1 MAMRTDPKLNDPS
14 EERSLGARLRQ
25 AREAAHMSVGQIA
38 AALFLDPQK
47 IEALEADAFDRF
59 AAPAFVRGYLRGYAR
74 VLGLP
79 SEPILEMYDRQGFD
93 PPPLDSDAV
102 DTMKQAHTF
111 DIPVRLVSYAVGGV
125 LVLLVG
131 LWWQS
136 QEGVGFDIGADLLGR
151 WPDPVPETSLPS
163 AGAPR
168 PAPDGEEAG
177 DDSIATAPGRG
188 GEVFQSGGS
197 PAPSPGEDI
206 ASGIPADAP
215 AGSDAG
221 GPLVVAAAP
230 GRGGE
235 ALQSGGSPA
244 PSPGEDTASGIP
256 ADSPAPAGSDASG
269 PLVVAAAPGRGGEA
283 LQSGGSPAPSPGED
297 IASGIPADAPAPA
310 GSDAGDPLVIAA
322 VPGRGGEAFQS
333 GGSPAPSP
341 GEDTASGI
349 PADAPAPAGSDASG
363 PLVVAAAPG
372 RGGEALQS
380 GGSPAPSPGEDT
392 SSGLPADAPAPA
404 GSDADSRTVAT
415 DPDRAGESS
424 PDEVLQASSSDEG
437 SVSIGIT
444 GAGSDQADATGP
456 GAMMAREDSAT
467 GARPELMAE
476 TDSAAEAGSGDVG
489 RPEAPAPPG
498 ARPADPTAG
507 PEGVSIEAAVTP
519 PSIPETSPSE
529 TAPVP
534 SDPGAGVTDL
544 LESARSG
551 LVLAFTHESWVEV
564 YDRERTRLFFG
575 LAQPG
580 RVLHFEA
587 AQPFDVLLGYGED
600 VRVVIDGEAFDHTP
614 YINFGVARFSVGS
627 APAGDVDSEATAAEP
642 PDPTAQDAAGSRE
655 EPPLPEDRGL

>member
-177 DDSIATAPGRG
+177 DDSIAMAPGRG
-188 GEVFQSGGS
+188 GQALQSGGA

-206 ASGIPADAP
+206 
-215 AGSDAG
+215 
-221 GPLVVAAAP
+221 
-230 GRGGE
+230 
-235 ALQSGGSPA
+235 
-244 PSPGEDTASGIP
+244 
-256 ADSPAPAGSDASG
+256 
-269 PLVVAAAPGRGGEA
+269 
-283 LQSGGSPAPSPGED
+283 
-297 IASGIPADAPAPA
+297 
-310 GSDAGDPLVIAA
+310 
-322 VPGRGGEAFQS
+322 
-333 GGSPAPSP
+333 
-341 GEDTASGI
+341 ASGI

-372 RGGEALQS
+372 RGGETFQS

-392 SSGLPADAPAPA
+392 ASGIPADAPAPA

-467 GARPELMAE
+467 GARPELVAE

-507 PEGVSIEAAVTP
+507 PEGVAIEAAVAL

>member
-177 DDSIATAPGRG
+177 DDSIAM
-188 GEVFQSGGS
+188 
-197 PAPSPGEDI
+197 
-206 ASGIPADAP
+206 
-215 AGSDAG
+215 
-221 GPLVVAAAP
+221 AP

-244 PSPGEDTASGIP
+244 PSPGEGI
-256 ADSPAPAGSDASG
+256 
-269 PLVVAAAPGRGGEA
+269 
-283 LQSGGSPAPSPGED
+283 
-297 IASGIPADAPAPA
+297 
-310 GSDAGDPLVIAA
+310 
-322 VPGRGGEAFQS
+322 
-333 GGSPAPSP
+333 
-341 GEDTASGI
+341 ASGI

-392 SSGLPADAPAPA
+392 ASGIPADAPAGSDASGPLVAAAPGRGGEALQSGGSPAPSPGEDIASGIPADASAGSDAGDPLVVAAAPDRGGEALQSDGSPAPSPGEDTASGIPTDAPAPA

-467 GARPELMAE
+467 GARPDLVAE

-507 PEGVSIEAAVTP
+507 PEGVAIEAAMTP
-519 PSIPETSPSE
+519 PSIPEASPSE

-600 VRVVIDGEAFDHTP
+600 VRVVIDGEEFDHTP

>member
-177 DDSIATAPGRG
+177 DDSIAMAPGRG
-188 GEVFQSGGS
+188 GQ
-197 PAPSPGEDI
+197 
-206 ASGIPADAP
+206 
-215 AGSDAG
+215 
-221 GPLVVAAAP
+221 
-230 GRGGE
+230 
-235 ALQSGGSPA
+235 ALQSGGAPA
-244 PSPGEDTASGIP
+244 PSPGEDTASGI
-256 ADSPAPAGSDASG
+256 
-269 PLVVAAAPGRGGEA
+269 
-283 LQSGGSPAPSPGED
+283 
-297 IASGIPADAPAPA
+297 
-310 GSDAGDPLVIAA
+310 
-322 VPGRGGEAFQS
+322 
-333 GGSPAPSP
+333 
-341 GEDTASGI
+341 
-349 PADAPAPAGSDASG
+349 
-363 PLVVAAAPG
+363 
-372 RGGEALQS
+372 
-380 GGSPAPSPGEDT
+380 
-392 SSGLPADAPAPA
+392 PADAPAPA

-467 GARPELMAE
+467 GARPELVAE

-507 PEGVSIEAAVTP
+507 PEGVAIEAAVAL
-519 PSIPETSPSE
+519 PSIPEASPSE

-534 SDPGAGVTDL
+534 PDPGAGVTDL

>member
-177 DDSIATAPGRG
+177 DDSIAMAPGRG
-188 GEVFQSGGS
+188 GEALQSGGS

-215 AGSDAG
+215 A
-221 GPLVVAAAP
+221 
-230 GRGGE
+230 
-235 ALQSGGSPA
+235 
-244 PSPGEDTASGIP
+244 
-256 ADSPAPAGSDASG
+256 PAGSDARG

-310 GSDAGDPLVIAA
+310 GSDA
-322 VPGRGGEAFQS
+322 R
-333 GGSPAPSP
+333 
-341 GEDTASGI
+341 
-349 PADAPAPAGSDASG
+349 G

-392 SSGLPADAPAPA
+392 ASGIPADAPAPA

-467 GARPELMAE
+467 GARPELVAE

-507 PEGVSIEAAVTP
+507 PEGVAIEAAVTP

>member
-188 GEVFQSGGS
+188 GEALQSGGS
-197 PAPSPGEDI
+197 PAPSPGEDT
-206 ASGIPADAP
+206 ASGIPADAPAP

-256 ADSPAPAGSDASG
+256 ADAPAPAGSDAGG

-283 LQSGGSPAPSPGED
+283 L
-297 IASGIPADAPAPA
+297 
-310 GSDAGDPLVIAA
+310 
-322 VPGRGGEAFQS
+322 QS

-349 PADAPAPAGSDASG
+349 PADAPAPAGSDADAPAPAGSDADAPAPAGSDAGG
-363 PLVVAAAPG
+363 PLVAAAPG
-372 RGGEALQS
+372 RGDEALQS
-380 GGSPAPSPGEDT
+380 GGSPAPSPGDNT
-392 SSGLPADAPAPA
+392 ASGIPADAPAPA

-467 GARPELMAE
+467 GARPELVAE

-507 PEGVSIEAAVTP
+507 PEGVAIEAAVTP
-519 PSIPETSPSE
+519 PSIPEASPSE

-534 SDPGAGVTDL
+534 PDPGAGVTDL

>member
-177 DDSIATAPGRG
+177 DDSIAMAPDPTSEASRD
-188 GEVFQSGGS
+188 GE
-197 PAPSPGEDI
+197 PPMPS
-206 ASGIPADAP
+206 S
-215 AGSDAG
+215 
-221 GPLVVAAAP
+221 
-230 GRGGE
+230 
-235 ALQSGGSPA
+235 
-244 PSPGEDTASGIP
+244 GEDTASGGIP
-256 ADSPAPAGSDASG
+256 ADALAPAGSDASG
-269 PLVVAAAPGRGGEA
+269 PLVIAATPGRGGEA
-283 LQSGGSPAPSPGED
+283 LQSDGSPAPSPGED

-310 GSDAGDPLVIAA
+310 GSDAGDPLVVAA
-322 VPGRGGEAFQS
+322 APGREGEAFQS

-341 GEDTASGI
+341 GEDAASGI

-363 PLVVAAAPG
+363 PLVAAAPG
-372 RGGEALQS
+372 GGGEAFQS
-380 GGSPAPSPGEDT
+380 GGSPAPSPGEDRIRSPRT
-392 SSGLPADAPAPA
+392 PRPRPAATRAARSSRRRQVGGTKRKAAGRRRLLPAKTPHPASPRTPRPRPAATRTAGRSRRIRIGPA
-404 GSDADSRTVAT
+404 GRRRTRCSKRLLPTKVPYPSASPG
-415 DPDRAGESS
+415 PDR
-424 PDEVLQASSSDEG
+424 
-437 SVSIGIT
+437 T
-444 GAGSDQADATGP
+444 
-456 GAMMAREDSAT
+456 
-467 GARPELMAE
+467 RPMPR
-476 TDSAAEAGSGDVG
+476 D
-489 RPEAPAPPG
+489 PEP
-498 ARPADPTAG
+498 
-507 PEGVSIEAAVTP
+507 
-519 PSIPETSPSE
+519 
-529 TAPVP
+529 
-534 SDPGAGVTDL
+534 
-544 LESARSG
+544 
-551 LVLAFTHESWVEV
+551 
-564 YDRERTRLFFG
+564 
-575 LAQPG
+575 
-580 RVLHFEA
+580 
-587 AQPFDVLLGYGED
+587 
-600 VRVVIDGEAFDHTP
+600 
-614 YINFGVARFSVGS
+614 
-627 APAGDVDSEATAAEP
+627 
-642 PDPTAQDAAGSRE
+642 
-655 EPPLPEDRGL
+655 

>member
-215 AGSDAG
+215 AGSDA
-221 GPLVVAAAP
+221 
-230 GRGGE
+230 
-235 ALQSGGSPA
+235 
-244 PSPGEDTASGIP
+244 
-256 ADSPAPAGSDASG
+256 SG

-297 IASGIPADAPAPA
+297 IASGIPADAPA
-310 GSDAGDPLVIAA
+310 
-322 VPGRGGEAFQS
+322 
-333 GGSPAPSP
+333 
-341 GEDTASGI
+341 
-349 PADAPAPAGSDASG
+349 GSDASG

-392 SSGLPADAPAPA
+392 ASGIPADVPAPAGSDAGGPLVVAAAPGRGGEALQSGGSPAPSPGEDTASGIPADAPAPA

-467 GARPELMAE
+467 GARPELVAE
-476 TDSAAEAGSGDVG
+476 TDSAAEAGSGDVD

-507 PEGVSIEAAVTP
+507 PEGVAIEAAVAP
-519 PSIPETSPSE
+519 PSIPEASPSE

>member
-177 DDSIATAPGRG
+177 DDSIAMAPDPTPEASRD
-188 GEVFQSGGS
+188 GE
-197 PAPSPGEDI
+197 PPMPSSGEDT
-206 ASGIPADAP
+206 ASGGIPADAP
-215 AGSDAG
+215 APAGSDAS
-221 GPLVVAAAP
+221 GPLVIAAAP

-235 ALQSGGSPA
+235 ALQS
-244 PSPGEDTASGIP
+244 D
-256 ADSPAPAGSDASG
+256 
-269 PLVVAAAPGRGGEA
+269 
-283 LQSGGSPAPSPGED
+283 GSPAPSPGED

-310 GSDAGDPLVIAA
+310 GSDAGDPLV
-322 VPGRGGEAFQS
+322 
-333 GGSPAPSP
+333 
-341 GEDTASGI
+341 
-349 PADAPAPAGSDASG
+349 
-363 PLVVAAAPG
+363 VAAAPG

-380 GGSPAPSPGEDT
+380 GGSPAPSPGEDAA
-392 SSGLPADAPAPA
+392 SGIPADAPAPA
-404 GSDADSRTVAT
+404 GSDAGGPLVAAA
-415 DPDRAGESS
+415 PGGGAKPKRRVAGAFSH
-424 PDEVLQASSSDEG
+424 PVPADAPAP
-437 SVSIGIT
+437 
-444 GAGSDQADATGP
+444 AGSDAAARSSSRRRRVGGAKHCKATGRRRLLP
-456 GAMMAREDSAT
+456 AKTPHPASPRT
-467 GARPELMAE
+467 PRP
-476 TDSAAEAGSGDVG
+476 
-489 RPEAPAPPG
+489 
-498 ARPADPTAG
+498 RPAATRTAG
-507 PEGVSIEAAVTP
+507 
-519 PSIPETSPSE
+519 
-529 TAPVP
+529 
-534 SDPGAGVTDL
+534 
-544 LESARSG
+544 RSRRIRIG
-551 LVLAFTHESWVEV
+551 PAS
-564 YDRERTRLFFG
+564 RRRTRCSKRL
-575 LAQPG
+575 LPTKVPYPSASPG
-580 RVLHFEA
+580 PDRTR
-587 AQPFDVLLGYGED
+587 PMPRD
-600 VRVVIDGEAFDHTP
+600 P
-614 YINFGVARFSVGS
+614 
-627 APAGDVDSEATAAEP
+627 EP
-642 PDPTAQDAAGSRE
+642 
-655 EPPLPEDRGL
+655 